1 MFQKMLFTILIT
13 ISVLLTVTVVFP
25 HEKGFSVTIPQA
37 TMPPEID
44 GIGKDVIWQFAPEVT
59 IDNINTGGKVKK
71 GEVSTAKAVYDKD
84 NIYVLFINNSLDT
97 RKMQM
102 VAQKHDQ
109 DIWKDEEN
117 ELFIDT
123 EHDAAKPYYHIMI
136 NAKNVT
142 QDAHNGGAENGWE
155 AKLESATKINQ
166 ADKNWVLEI
175 KIPFKD
181 LEVKKMPVGK
191 TWGWNFNRH
200 IVPKGGK
207 DTWTGWA
214 TTGASFHT
222 PNRFGDLNFGTDM
235 FVVNARDKIST
246 TWGALKALK
255 LQ

>member
-155 AKLESATKINQ
+155 AKLESEPPSNVIDSLYFEFIYLENIETCQIALKINGEE
-166 ADKNWVLEI
+166 LEI
-175 KIPFKD
+175 DPFENKMEMQVDFNGTIPIEIKVSEICF
-181 LEVKKMPVGK
+181 
-191 TWGWNFNRH
+191 
-200 IVPKGGK
+200 
-207 DTWTGWA
+207 
-214 TTGASFHT
+214 
-222 PNRFGDLNFGTDM
+222 
-235 FVVNARDKIST
+235 
-246 TWGALKALK
+246 
-255 LQ
+255 Q